1 MKIIRPKR
9 YIHLP
14 NGKMRELCPG
24 VLIKGTKVIPADPEK
39 IAKANRKLAKKCKKQ
54 RENDAEAKVRFIPKE
69 LLQSSSTIKIIE
81 PPKGQVSSKA
91 AYFLENQISIQTE
104 ANNAAVK
111 KQFEHMFVE
120 GKF

>member
-39 IAKANRKLAKKCKKQ
+39 IAKANRKLAKKCKN
-54 RENDAEAKVRFIPKE
+54 RVE
-69 LLQSSSTIKIIE
+69 LHRTMRLADETYSD
-81 PPKGQVSSKA
+81 
-91 AYFLENQISIQTE
+91 
-104 ANNAAVK
+104 
-111 KQFEHMFVE
+111 
-120 GKF
+120 

>member
-1 MKIIRPKR
+1 MKDS
-9 YIHLP
+9 
-14 NGKMRELCPG
+14 N
-24 VLIKGTKVIPADPEK
+24 IK
-39 IAKANRKLAKKCKKQ
+39 
-54 RENDAEAKVRFIPKE
+54 RFIPKE

-104 ANNAAVK
+104 ANNAAVQ
-111 KQFEHMFVE
+111 KQFEHMLVE

>member
-39 IAKANRKLAKKCKKQ
+39 IAKANRKLAKKCKK
-54 RENDAEAKVRFIPKE
+54 
-69 LLQSSSTIKIIE
+69 
-81 PPKGQVSSKA
+81 
-91 AYFLENQISIQTE
+91 
-104 ANNAAVK
+104 
-111 KQFEHMFVE
+111 
-120 GKF
+120 